1 MTAFAPQKKN
11 FDCRSLAGLLFIL
24 SLAALAAAWAFELIG
39 GYKPCPL
46 CLMQRYAYYFAL
58 PAALGAVALLSKS
71 KNHLALVL
79 LGLSALAYLI
89 NAGLGVYHSGVEW
102 HLWAGPTDCSGTGGA
117 LATEAGSL
125 LQSLSDIRVVRCDEA
140 PWRLFGLSF
149 AGYNVLISLGLA
161 GLAILAAGTLRRST
175 YH

>member
-1 MTAFAPQKKN
+1 MTAFAPQNKN
-11 FDCRSLAGLLFIL
+11 FERR
-24 SLAALAAAWAFELIG
+24 SLAALLFVLSLATLAAAWGFELIG

-58 PAALGAVALLSKS
+58 PAALGAVTLLSKS
-71 KNHLALVL
+71 KNDLALLL
-79 LGLSALAYLI
+79 LGLTALAYLV

-102 HLWAGPTDCSGTGGA
+102 HLWAGPSDCSGTGGP

-125 LQSLSDIRVVRCDEA
+125 FQSLSEIHVVRCDEA

-161 GLAILAAGTLRRST
+161 GLAILAAGTLRRRT

>member
-1 MTAFAPQKKN
+1 MIAFAPQKKN
-11 FDCRSLAGLLFIL
+11 FECRSLAGLLFVL
-24 SLAALAAAWAFELIG
+24 SLATLAAAWGFELIG

-58 PAALGAVALLSKS
+58 PSALGAVTLLSKS

-102 HLWAGPTDCSGTGGA
+102 HWWAGPSDCSGTSGA

-140 PWRLFGLSF
+140 SWRLFGLSF
-149 AGYNVLISLGLA
+149 AGYNVVISLGLA
-161 GLAILAAGTLRRST
+161 GLAILAVRTLRHRT

>member
-1 MTAFAPQKKN
+1 MLVSAIVF
-11 FDCRSLAGLLFIL
+11 SLAFVTIL
-24 SLAALAAAWAFELIG
+24 TAHAFEQFG
-39 GYKPCPL
+39 GYPACPL
-46 CLMQRYAYYFAL
+46 CLQERYAYYFAL